1 VFAVFDSVARA
12 ALESFGSFHDESGD
26 LSEWVARAV
35 EGLGGCLQAESDATA
50 RAQILRV
57 LAEQIGTWENVR
69 GELLNDLRRKKQFGA
84 LTEIHLDAGALG
96 AAIET
101 VAPVQPG
108 FGVGYSN
115 LRITVAQAAEA
126 TYPRDALG
134 LYARAAE
141 AITEKRDFRDWMIT
155 RV

>member
-12 ALESFGSFHDESGD
+12 ALENFGSFHDESGD

-69 GELLNDLRRKKQFGA
+69 GELLDDLRRKKQFDV
-84 LTEIHLDAGALG
+84 LTEIHLDAGELG

-101 VAPVQPG
+101 VAHVEQG
-108 FGVGYSN
+108 FGVAHPD
-115 LRITVAQAAEA
+115 LRIAVARAAEA

-141 AITEKRDFRDWMIT
+141 TIIEKRDFRDWMIT